1 MSQEYLTAEET
12 LGLTLDDFR
21 EIIING
27 FKSSFMSHQERREM
41 IRAVVEEL
49 EAEFGIKPLA
59 IA

>member
-1 MSQEYLTAEET
+1 
-12 LGLTLDDFR
+12 
-21 EIIING
+21 
-27 FKSSFMSHQERREM
+27 MSHQERREM